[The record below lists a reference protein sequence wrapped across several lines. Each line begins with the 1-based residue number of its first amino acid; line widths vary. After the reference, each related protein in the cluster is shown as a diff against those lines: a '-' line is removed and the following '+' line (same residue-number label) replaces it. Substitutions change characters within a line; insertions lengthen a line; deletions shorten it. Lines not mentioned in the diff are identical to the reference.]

1 MKYQKIQGVTAE
13 KVGAAEEDD
22 LVVYDANTELVHI
35 LNSTAAEIF
44 ELVDQESKTL
54 DEIIVCLL
62 DKYNVTADEIR
73 NDVQEI
79 LDELVNKG
87 LIGHQNAEKAVNS
100 QV

>member
-1 MKYQKIQGVTAE
+1 MYRKIQGVTAE

-44 ELVDQESKTL
+44 ELIDQESKTI
-54 DEIIVCLL
+54 DEIITCLL
-62 DKYNVTADEIR
+62 DKYDVTSDEIR

-87 LIGHQNAEKAVNS
+87 IIGHQNAEEAVNS

>member
-1 MKYQKIQGVTAE
+1 MKYQKIQEVTAE

-22 LVVYDANTELVHI
+22 LVAYDANTELVHI

-44 ELVDQESKTL
+44 ELIGEESKTL
-54 DEIIVCLL
+54 DEIIACLL
-62 DKYNVTADEIR
+62 NKYDVTSDAIR
-73 NDVQEI
+73 NDVQDI

-87 LIGHQNAEKAVNS
+87 LIGRQNAEEAVNS

>member
-35 LNSTAAEIF
+35 LNSSAAEILALID
-44 ELVDQESKTL
+44 EDSKTI
-54 DEIIVCLL
+54 DEIITCLL
-62 DKYNVTADEIR
+62 DKYDVTSDAIR
-73 NDVQEI
+73 NDVQDI

-87 LIGHQNAEKAVNS
+87 LIGLQNTEEAINS

>member
-13 KVGAAEEDD
+13 KVGVAEEDD

-35 LNSTAAEIF
+35 INSTAAEI
-44 ELVDQESKTL
+44 LVGIDEESKTI
-54 DEIIVCLL
+54 DEIIACLL
-62 DKYNVTADEIR
+62 DKYDVTSDAIR
-73 NDVQEI
+73 NDVQDI

-87 LIGHQNAEKAVNS
+87 LIELKNVEETVNS